1 MARLLRSLLSRTTA
15 VALML
20 AMAFFLALS
29 SLIPEPDLAPERLA
43 EARRSRPVAVFL
55 VERLRPERVVRSP
68 VFLGL
73 AGWIFLA
80 TAWSVVDRIR
90 IEVRRRR
97 RRPAPVPERFRAHG
111 ALEAAG
117 APDAVVAAVR
127 DELCRRRYRVEP
139 PGSDG
144 ATVVATRGA
153 GGFAGS
159 IVFHVGILVVMV
171 GVAVSARTRVNG
183 EVMLVEGFPLA
194 LGPDTVVRATRPE
207 ALTPLLGATAS
218 VRDFTPTYEGGFVP
232 VDFAAILEL
241 RRAGKPPRAE
251 VVRVNEGVSAEGFQ
265 LTLHRYGF
273 APELEV
279 TGADGRR
286 LAEGVAILRLIP
298 PGTEDGLPL
307 EDGTELVLALYPDHA
322 ARGGAPATRSMYP
335 IAPVLAVRHL
345 AGGDELA
352 RGLVARDGTAAI
364 GSLRVSFRGLR
375 YWADFM
381 LGRDGGLW
389 WIAAGG
395 ALVALG
401 LGLRFLLDPQMV
413 RAVASASDGGTHLD
427 ILVSARYFPALN
439 AERARA
445 IQERLAGRLRAAA
458 REGAGA

>member
-1 MARLLRSLLSRTTA
+1 MG
-15 VALML
+15 

-29 SLIPEPDLAPERLA
+29 SVIPEPDLAPERLA
-43 EARRSRPVAVFL
+43 ELRRSRPVAVFL

-68 VFLGL
+68 VFLAL
-73 AGWIFLA
+73 AGWIFLS
-80 TAWSVVDRIR
+80 TAWSVVERVR
-90 IEVRRRR
+90 AEVRRRR
-97 RRPAPVPERFRAHG
+97 LRPAPVPERFRTQG
-111 ALEAAG
+111 ALEAA
-117 APDAVVAAVR
+117 APPRVVLAAVR
-127 DELCRRRYRVEP
+127 EELRRRRFRLEP
-139 PGSDG
+139 AGADE

-159 IVFHVGILVVMV
+159 IVFHLGLLVVMV

-194 LGPDTVVRATRPE
+194 LGPGTVARATRPD
-207 ALTPLLGATAS
+207 ALIPLVGVTAA
-218 VRDFTPTYEGGFVP
+218 VRDFTATYERGFMP
-232 VDFAAILEL
+232 VDFAAILEV
-241 RRAGKPPRAE
+241 RREGTGHPE

-286 LAEGVAILRLIP
+286 LADGVAILRLVP

-307 EDGTELVLALYPDHA
+307 GDGSELQLALYPDHV

-335 IAPVLAVRHL
+335 IAPVLAIRHL
-345 AGGDELA
+345 VGGKEVA
-352 RGLVARDGTAAI
+352 RGLVPRGEAATI
-364 GSLRVSFRGLR
+364 GALRVSFRGLR

-381 LGRDGGLW
+381 LARDGGLW

-401 LGLRFLLDPQMV
+401 LGLRFMLDPQLV
-413 RAVASASDGGTHLD
+413 RVAAAASPGGTHLD

-439 AERARA
+439 AERARGL
-445 IQERLAGRLRAAA
+445 EKGLAARVRAAA
-458 REGAGA
+458 RGAGT